1 MLDLNEL
8 FINILVE
15 FLCIRIFIFSFN
27 LINYILCVIFSSN
40 YIYMFEIDAG
50 VALILCLYFIMIILC
65 LIELCISN
73 CDADEN
79 PYN

>member
-1 MLDLNEL
+1 MLDFNEL

-15 FLCIRIFIFSFN
+15 FLCIRILIFSFN
-27 LINYILCVIFSSN
+27 FISYII
-40 YIYMFEIDAG
+40 YIMLEIDNG
-50 VALILCLYFIMIILC
+50 VILILCLYFIMIILC

>member
-15 FLCIRIFIFSFN
+15 FLCIRILIFSFN
-27 LINYILCVIFSSN
+27 FISYII
-40 YIYMFEIDAG
+40 YIMLEIDNG
-50 VALILCLYFIMIILC
+50 VILSLCLYFIMIILC

-79 PYN
+79 PYH